1 MATKIEVL
9 KTKNI
14 EKGSL
19 KGFAS
24 VRLGGVTI
32 HDFRVIQQSGQDAWV
47 SPPQKEFTGQ
57 DGTKKYAAIVELSDT
72 LKAEVQRLVL
82 EAFKLSA
89 QHENGAEEF

>member
-1 MATKIEVL
+1 MAAKIEVL

-32 HDFRVIQQSGQDAWV
+32 HDFRVIQQSGQEAWV

-57 DGTKKYAAIVELSDT
+57 DGKKKYLPIVELNDT
-72 LKAEVQRLVL
+72 LKAEVQRIVL
-82 EAFKLSA
+82 EAFKINA
-89 QHENGAEEF
+89 QHGDGWEEF

>member
-1 MATKIEVL
+1 MAAKIEVL
-9 KTKNI
+9 KIKNI

-24 VRLGGVTI
+24 VQLGGVTI

-57 DGTKKYAAIVELSDT
+57 DGKKKYAPIVELGDT
-72 LKAEVQRLVL
+72 LKVEVQRVILA
-82 EAFKLSA
+82 AFKLDK
-89 QHENGAEEF
+89 QHGDGWEEF